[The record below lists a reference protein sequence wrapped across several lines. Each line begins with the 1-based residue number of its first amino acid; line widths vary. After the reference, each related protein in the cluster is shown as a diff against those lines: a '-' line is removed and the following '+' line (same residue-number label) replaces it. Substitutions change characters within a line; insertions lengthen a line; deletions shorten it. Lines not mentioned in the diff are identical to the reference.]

1 MERWG
6 KFYFL
11 STCVYIQMQGCY
23 FSWSSTSCQHVYAY
37 KWRIV
42 ISVEVVDL
50 KMDWIS
56 FLCFCDNLA
65 LSGSFHWLLYG
76 RCHVG
81 SLYLPSAV
89 WKLLDTLM
97 PFMDGS
103 HCDPP
108 HPQFTF
114 KDVKFKAPQS
124 KCLVVTNTG
133 QRPVHVSFIPKL
145 DDESYSK
152 PWLSVKPSSAVI
164 QPCEL
169 LLAAAHYTHSSLL
182 Q

>member
-1 MERWG
+1 MQEEKRTELHFDSVMAGDTALHQMECWG

-11 STCVYIQMQGCY
+11 TTCVCTQMEDCY

-42 ISVEVVDL
+42 LSVEVVDL

-76 RCHVG
+76 CCHVG

-89 WKLLDTLM
+89 RKLLWSALGLTSLG
-97 PFMDGS
+97 PGLR
-103 HCDPP
+103 
-108 HPQFTF
+108 
-114 KDVKFKAPQS
+114 
-124 KCLVVTNTG
+124 LVGCSYCNGHGVHKLPVPALYSFVWITG
-133 QRPVHVSFIPKL
+133 
-145 DDESYSK
+145 
-152 PWLSVKPSSAVI
+152 
-164 QPCEL
+164 
-169 LLAAAHYTHSSLL
+169 
-182 Q
+182 